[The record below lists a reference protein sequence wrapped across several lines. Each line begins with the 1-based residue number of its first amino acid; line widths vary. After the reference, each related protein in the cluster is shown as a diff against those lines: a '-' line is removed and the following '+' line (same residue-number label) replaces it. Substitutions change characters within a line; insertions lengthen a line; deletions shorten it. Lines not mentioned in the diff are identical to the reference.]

1 MIRGTQTRRLIHWL
15 GIAPAVL
22 TLGLFYVIPVGMLLS
37 RSLFDP
43 DFTLEHYERIFN
55 QSVYL
60 DVLWITFEISLIVTA
75 LTLVMGYALAYA
87 IYRASNRMRLVLLAV
102 VLFPFWT
109 SLIVRTFT
117 FIILLQREG
126 FVNDALL
133 SLGLITEPLQM
144 VYNRTG
150 VLIGMTYMLLPYM
163 VLSIFSVLDRID
175 PIYQRVATGMGAS
188 RLRAFASTVL
198 PLSLPGVFVGS
209 SLVFLLSL
217 GFFITPA
224 LLGGR
229 TDQMIAMVIEDQ
241 VNATLNWGFASA
253 LSATLLIATALFGG
267 LLGIVGWMVR
277 KRLNLGRV

>member
-1 MIRGTQTRRLIHWL
+1 V
-15 GIAPAVL
+15 APAVL
-22 TLGLFYVIPVGMLLS
+22 ILGLFYVVPVVILLS

-43 DFTLEHYERIFN
+43 EFTLEHYARIFN

-60 DVLWITFEISLIVTA
+60 EVLWITFEISFIVTV
-75 LTLVMGYALAYA
+75 LTLVFGYALAYV
-87 IYRASNRMRLVLLAV
+87 IYRASNRVRLILLAFVLL
-102 VLFPFWT
+102 PFWT

-126 FVNDALL
+126 VVNDVLL
-133 SLGLITEPLQM
+133 SMGLISEPLQM

-175 PIYQRVATGMGAS
+175 PIFQRVAVGMGAS
-188 RLRAFASTVL
+188 RLRAFVSTVL

-217 GFFITPA
+217 GYFITPA

-241 VNATLNWGFASA
+241 VNVTLNWGFASA
-253 LSATLLIATALFGG
+253 LSATLLVATALFGI
-267 LLGIVGWMVR
+267 LLAGVGWIVR
-277 KRLNLGRV
+277 KRMNLGQA